1 MQISISKSPLML
13 SNFELDLCMLV
24 TINMYS
30 QHKSG
35 RGQMILGT
43 YRKFHI
49 SCQLW
54 LQSRNKTKKKK
65 CKKRWRCEKNLISF
79 NPGAPAFAKEKPYN
93 LTLQFLTLKI
103 SNFFALCFIKI
114 NYPVFF
120 IRSNAIRRTNF
131 VI

>member
-1 MQISISKSPLML
+1 ML

-43 YRKFHI
+43 YI

-54 LQSRNKTKKKK
+54 LQSRNKTKKKNVENAGDL
-65 CKKRWRCEKNLISF
+65 KKISFLLIQEPLHLQKKNLTTWL
-79 NPGAPAFAKEKPYN
+79 YN
-93 LTLQFLTLKI
+93 F
-103 SNFFALCFIKI
+103 
-114 NYPVFF
+114 
-120 IRSNAIRRTNF
+120 
-131 VI
+131 